1 MKNQLSLSH
10 NRIKD
15 RITNALIGYEGATPK
30 YQNINISKYNYIN
43 LASTNSLSIEDNL
56 EASLGASFTWISQI
70 IDNNVHQTDDR
81 YLLNMGVNAGLTYSF
96 PEWGTSISGY
106 YKWTGK
112 SQLWTATT
120 NGYIVSEI
128 EPYAWLDASIKQ
140 TFLNKKME
148 LTLGARNLLD
158 VTDVRRTLVTSGHDT
173 SSSVL
178 LGYGRTFFL
187 KLTYNLDINY

>member
-56 EASLGASFTWISQI
+56 EASIGASFTWISQI

-81 YLLNMGVNAGLTYSF
+81 YLLNMGINAGFTYTL
-96 PEWGTSISGY
+96 PKWGTSISGY

-112 SQLWTATT
+112 SQLWAATT